1 MIKLTRMDSFAI
13 IHLVND
19 DTIMVC
25 NKGYWKWKKEGGSKR
40 NMGYKWGCHIY
51 RGKVGNMVR
60 KLVSME
66 ERDNRGIEGV
76 KRYHQGRDDEML
88 FMKMLS
94 LI

>member
-1 MIKLTRMDSFAI
+1 MDSFAI

-25 NKGYWKWKKEGGSKR
+25 NKGYWKRKKEGGSKR